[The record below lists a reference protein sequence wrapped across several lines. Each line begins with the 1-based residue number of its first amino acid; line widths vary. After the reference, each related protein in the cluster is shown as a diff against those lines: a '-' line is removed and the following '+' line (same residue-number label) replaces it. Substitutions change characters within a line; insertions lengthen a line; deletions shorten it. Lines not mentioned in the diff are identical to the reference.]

1 MLFNFGLKVG
11 WSLRFFPAS
20 LYLYLIRLSE
30 ASDVCYPNV
39 NQDSGAITREKTF
52 VFNLNWRGM
61 EAAKKNVRCQRKH
74 LTVSAKVWKRLL
86 IMESCVR
93 L

>member
-1 MLFNFGLKVG
+1 MLYNFALKVG
-11 WSLRFFPAS
+11 WSLRFFPAT

-30 ASDVCYPNV
+30 ASHVCYPNV

-61 EAAKKNVRCQRKH
+61 EAAKRNHSRAKKAFNRQRKS
-74 LTVSAKVWKRLL
+74 LEEAVDYGVF
-86 IMESCVR
+86 V
-93 L
+93 